1 MHPAPFFPTTN
12 QTPPISSSL
21 TSFNANQHHH
31 HHPLTHPRGPTV
43 PSTPLSEARSYANLA
58 AANAYWGLLPD
69 TSTTTTTSITT
80 TTSPHHHH
88 PRIELE
94 ERALDSYQNI
104 LFSIIQFW
112 RRTGY
117 SDWPTHLTIVSHAFK
132 RRRLVSAH
140 CAALGFVDG
149 DRHTQPRRGVTFV
162 GINPPGVP
170 EVVENEEKAVE
181 AWVHDPQG
189 QSSGLRGK
197 RRGRNPWKVS
207 QTLFLDEAERE
218 RSGLHTRLVENEDV
232 REDILVDGVARP
244 WEQ

>member
-1 MHPAPFFPTTN
+1 MLIN
-12 QTPPISSSL
+12 IIIII
-21 TSFNANQHHH
+21 N
-31 HHPLTHPRGPTV
+31 PRGPTV
-43 PSTPLSEARSYANLA
+43 PSTPLSEARSYASLA
-58 AANAYWGLLPD
+58 AANSYWGLLPD
-69 TSTTTTTSITT
+69 T
-80 TTSPHHHH
+80 TTSPQTHHDPALHH

-104 LFSIIQFW
+104 LFSVIQFW

-117 SDWPTHLTIVSHAFK
+117 SHWPTHLTIVSHAFK

-140 CAALGFVDG
+140 CAALRFVNG
-149 DRHTQPRRGVTFV
+149 DHHYHPQPQRGVTFV

-170 EVVENEEKAVE
+170 EVVDNEEKAVE
-181 AWVHDPQG
+181 AWLHDPQG
-189 QSSGLRGK
+189 QSSGLRDK

-218 RSGLHTRLVENEDV
+218 RSGLRTRLMENEDV
-232 REDILVDGVARP
+232 REEVLVDGDARP